1 MSSEQTELPAPT
13 GPRAAFAVIGQRN
26 FGPYFAGNALS
37 ASGTW
42 FQNLAAS
49 LLLFRLTGSAFL
61 LGVLNFCTFIP
72 VLVLAPWAGSAADRF
87 DRRRLLLV
95 TQSCA
100 VVLSATLGA
109 LALTDHAGA
118 GTVIAFALGLGVVSA
133 FSAPAQ
139 QAMVSSLVSRRDL
152 GAAIALNSMT
162 FNIARASGPAL
173 AAAAIAAF
181 GIPWAFFIN
190 AASYLVFIAAL
201 LFVRPRPQHL
211 AGRTRLKESI
221 ELLRRQPRLAWLL
234 FVVAVVGFA
243 SDPVNTEAPA
253 FAHEFGYPDTVAG
266 IIIGIFGAG
275 AVTAAL
281 FLAGRAGSPRRT
293 VGTLL
298 LLSGGIVAFS
308 LSPSLLVAAPFLFV
322 AGFGYLA
329 SNARATT
336 QLQLEVDET
345 QRGRVMALWSVAF
358 LGLRPF
364 ASLVDGAIAGMV
376 GVRVAGVVLAMP
388 ALLAAVLIG
397 RRIRAGAIAEPLR
410 ADDGGDGDAE
420 VGEPVRE
427 VDVEPV

>member
-1 MSSEQTELPAPT
+1 VETEPPAEQ
-13 GPRAAFAVIGQRN
+13 GPRAAFAVIRQRN

-95 TQSCA
+95 TQSAA
-100 VVLSATLGA
+100 VLLSATLGVLALNHRAGAATVIVFA
-109 LALTDHAGA
+109 LA
-118 GTVIAFALGLGVVSA
+118 LGVVSA

-139 QAMVSSLVSRRDL
+139 QALVSSLVSRRDL

-201 LFVRPRPQHL
+201 LIIRPRPQHL

-253 FAHEFGYPDTVAG
+253 FAHAFGHADTVAG
-266 IIIGIFGAG
+266 VIIGIFGAG
-275 AVTAAL
+275 AVTAA
-281 FLAGRAGSPRRT
+281 FVLAGRPGSPRRT
-293 VGTLL
+293 VMTLL
-298 LLSGGIVAFS
+298 LLSGGIVAFA
-308 LSPSLLVAAPFLFV
+308 LSPSLLVAAPFLFI

-364 ASLVDGAIAGMV
+364 ASLIDGLIAQAV
-376 GVRVAGVVLAMP
+376 GVRFAAIVLAMP

-397 RRIRAGAIAEPLR
+397 RRIRAGVAGPPLAHDR
-410 ADDGGDGDAE
+410 RDRDAQ
-420 VGEPVRE
+420 VAEPVRE

>member
-1 MSSEQTELPAPT
+1 MSTEETELAAPA

-49 LLLFRLTGSAFL
+49 LLLYRLTGSAFL

-100 VVLSATLGA
+100 VVLSATLGV
-109 LALTDHAGA
+109 LALNDHAGA
-118 GTVIAFALGLGVVSA
+118 ATVIVFALGLGVVSA

-211 AGRTRLKESI
+211 AGRTRLRESI
-221 ELLRRQPRLAWLL
+221 ELLRRQPRLVWLL
-234 FVVAVVGFA
+234 VVVAVVGFA

-253 FAHEFGYPDTVAG
+253 FAHTFGYPDTVAG

-281 FLAGRAGSPRRT
+281 FLAGRPGSPRRT
-293 VGTLL
+293 VVTLL
-298 LLSGGIVAFS
+298 LLSGGIMAFS

-364 ASLVDGAIAGMV
+364 ASLIDGAIAGAV
-376 GVRVAGVVLAMP
+376 GVRFAGVVLAMP
-388 ALLAAVLIG
+388 ALLAAVLIT
-397 RRIRAGAIAEPLR
+397 RRIRAGLVAAPALQEQ
-410 ADDGGDGDAE
+410 
-420 VGEPVRE
+420 
-427 VDVEPV
+427 